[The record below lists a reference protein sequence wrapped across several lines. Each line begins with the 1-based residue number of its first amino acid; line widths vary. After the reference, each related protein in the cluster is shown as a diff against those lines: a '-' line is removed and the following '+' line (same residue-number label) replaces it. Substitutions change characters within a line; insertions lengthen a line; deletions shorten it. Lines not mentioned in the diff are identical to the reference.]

1 MIEIAAQQVWLV
13 PGATDMR
20 KSIDGLAAIVT
31 YSVQQNPLSRQ
42 VFVFCSKDKSKLKI
56 LWWDLNGFWLLY
68 KRLEKGRFQWPD
80 GESTTSVCIT
90 GRQLRWLLDG
100 LSTEQKLAHR
110 PVAVTV
116 AA

>member
-31 YSVQQNPLSRQ
+31 YAVKKDPLSRQ
-42 VFVFCSKDKSKLKI
+42 AFVFCSKDRSKLKI

-68 KRLEKGRFQWPD
+68 KRLEKGRFRWPTE
-80 GESTTSVCIT
+80 GAEESICIS

-100 LSTEQKLAHR
+100 LAVEQKTAHR
-110 PVAVTV
+110 PVAVSV
-116 AA
+116 AV

>member
-1 MIEIAAQQVWLV
+1 MFEIVAQQVWLV
-13 PGATDMR
+13 PGPTDMR

-31 YSVQQNPLSRQ
+31 YVVQQDPLSRQ
-42 VFVFCSKDKSKLKI
+42 AFVFCSKDRSKIKI

-80 GESTTSVCIT
+80 SNAAASICVTD
-90 GRQLRWLLDG
+90 RQLRWLLDG
-100 LSTEQKLAHR
+100 LAIEQRLAHK
-110 PVAVTV
+110 PLAVTV